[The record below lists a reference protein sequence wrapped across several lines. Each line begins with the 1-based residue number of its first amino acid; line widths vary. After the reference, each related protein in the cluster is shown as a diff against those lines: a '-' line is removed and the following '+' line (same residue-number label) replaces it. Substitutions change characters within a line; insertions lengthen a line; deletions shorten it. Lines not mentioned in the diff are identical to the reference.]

1 MPIRFLDPTQPAEVI
16 PATLA
21 ERGPLVQPVTV
32 GLLSNGKTNAA
43 RFLEL
48 LAERLAKILAISR
61 TVERNKDDSSKNA
74 SGEMLDD
81 LAEVCDFALVA
92 IGD

>member
-1 MPIRFLDPTQPAEVI
+1 MQ
-16 PATLA
+16 ATLA

-48 LAERLAKILAISR
+48 LAERLAEILAISR

-74 SGEMLDD
+74 SGEILDD